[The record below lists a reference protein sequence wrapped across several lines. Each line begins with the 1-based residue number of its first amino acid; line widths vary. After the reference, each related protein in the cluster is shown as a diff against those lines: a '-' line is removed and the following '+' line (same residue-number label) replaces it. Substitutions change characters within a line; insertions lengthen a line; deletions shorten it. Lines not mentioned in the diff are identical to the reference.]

1 MDTVN
6 VEVTREKLLKDLHAV
21 VAETEQLLR
30 DTATVGGDKVASWR
44 VGVEQNLKA
53 AKEKL
58 GRVEHAVAAKAW
70 EMERAVVE
78 KAKEKAMATD
88 AYVHEKPWQAIG
100 ITAGVGVLVG
110 LAVGMMLNRR

>member
-1 MDTVN
+1 MDTVT
-6 VEVTREKLLKDLHAV
+6 VEVTKEKLLQDLHAV

-30 DTATVGGDKVASWR
+30 DTATMSGEKAATWR
-44 VGVEQNLKA
+44 AGVEQNL
-53 AKEKL
+53 
-58 GRVEHAVAAKAW
+58 RTAKARIG
-70 EMERAVVE
+70 EIERTMVE
-78 KAKEKAMATD
+78 KAKAGAQATD